1 MKLQLKIIPVLLLLA
16 GCPESTGANAPP
28 IDRLYFPVGI
38 AHVDV
43 AGSTEGVLFVA
54 NANSNKR
61 YATGSVV
68 ALPLDL
74 IGLPELSVD
83 AGAPS
88 ILRLTDLKL
97 IATQSVQ
104 IASFA
109 SELAVQPISATE
121 YRLYVPTRSE
131 GMNAHQVTARI
142 EGTTPVL
149 SCVNATGQD
158 CSGKGTSMTPT
169 VFDGADAGSQWAL
182 TPFGIAAANRTCGS
196 QVECCP
202 TGVECSRTCEAGRC
216 LDANGAPFA
225 DVWVSYAPRSD
236 ASTLL
241 PVGRP
246 LIGHIARL
254 DSDDFTF
261 KNENLIPIG
270 PGGSNSVAVAGSWV
284 YVTGRIL
291 NPAPNLLRLVNR
303 EGVVLST
310 ALESLFRVSDSR
322 SITVSSDGQRLF
334 IVGRV
339 PDTLLVAT
347 ITNQNTVPTLNFV
360 RGVPL
365 CDAPND
371 AKVIPR
377 AGRGD
382 LVAVTCTAA
391 GTVVLYD
398 DEVGDLVAQLPG
410 VGAQPYSLA
419 VDVRGNAARIF
430 VSTYGD
436 GRIAVIDVPS
446 LDRPQA
452 ARIVATLGETEVCL
466 TQGESS
472 PGCRASKEGSQ

>member
-1 MKLQLKIIPVLLLLA
+1 MKLIPVVLLLA
-16 GCPESTGANAPP
+16 GCPDSNRANAPP
-28 IDRLYFPVGI
+28 LDRLYFPVGI

-54 NANSNKR
+54 NANTNKR
-61 YATGSVV
+61 YGTGSVV

-74 IGLPELSVD
+74 IGLPELSAD
-83 AGAPS
+83 AGPS
-88 ILRLTDLKL
+88 AVLRLKDLKL
-97 IATQSVQ
+97 NATQSVQ

-109 SELAVQPISATE
+109 SEIAVQPVAANE
-121 YRLYVPTRSE
+121 YRIYVPTRSE
-131 GMNAHQVTARI
+131 GMRAYQVAARI
-142 EGTTPVL
+142 VGTTPSI
-149 SCVNATGQD
+149 SCVNGGQD
-158 CSGKGTSMTPT
+158 CSGQGTSMTPT
-169 VFDGADAGSQWAL
+169 VFDGVDAGSQWAL

-196 QVECCP
+196 PLECCP
-202 TGVECSRTCEAGRC
+202 AGTTCARTCEAGRC
-216 LDANGAPFA
+216 LDASGLLFA
-225 DVWVSYAPRSD
+225 DVWVSYAPRGADVQS
-236 ASTLL
+236 LL
-241 PVGRP
+241 AGRP

-254 DSDDFTF
+254 DSDDFMF
-261 KNENLIPIG
+261 KNENLISIG

-322 SITVSSDGQRLF
+322 SVTLSSDGQRLF

-347 ITNQNTVPTLNFV
+347 ITNANTVPTLNFV
-360 RGVPL
+360 RGIPL

-391 GTVVLYD
+391 GSVVLYD
-398 DEVGDLVAQLPG
+398 DDVGDLVAQLPG
-410 VGAQPYSLA
+410 VGARPFGLA

-430 VSTYGD
+430 VSNHGD

-452 ARIVATLGETEVCL
+452 ARIVATLGESEVCL
-466 TQGESS
+466 TEGENS
-472 PGCRASKEGSQ
+472 PGCRASKEGTQ

>member
-1 MKLQLKIIPVLLLLA
+1 MKLQLKLIPVLLLLA
-16 GCPESTGANAPP
+16 GCPQNTGASVPP
-28 IDRLYFPVGI
+28 LERLYFPMGI

-54 NANSNKR
+54 NANTNKR
-61 YATGSVV
+61 YATGSLV
-68 ALPLDL
+68 ALPLDS
-74 IGLPELSVD
+74 IGLPALGAD
-83 AGAPS
+83 AGAD
-88 ILRLTDLKL
+88 IVRLNDLKL
-97 IATQSVQ
+97 VATQSVQ

-109 SELAVQPISATE
+109 SEIAVQPLSATE
-121 YRLYVPTRSE
+121 YRIYVPTRSE
-131 GMNAHQVTARI
+131 GMKAYQVAARI
-142 EGTTPVL
+142 DGTTPSL

-169 VFDGADAGSQWAL
+169 VFDGVDAGVQWPL
-182 TPFGIAAANRTCGS
+182 TPFGIATANRTCGS
-196 QVECCP
+196 QAECCAAG
-202 TGVECSRTCEAGRC
+202 TTCARTCEAGRC
-216 LDANGAPFA
+216 LDASGLPFA

-236 ASTLL
+236 ASNLL
-241 PVGRP
+241 AGRA
-246 LIGHIARL
+246 LTGHIARL

-261 KNENLIPIG
+261 KSENLIPIG

-322 SITVSSDGQRLF
+322 SITLSSDGQRLF

-339 PDTLLVAT
+339 PDTLLVAS
-347 ITNQNTVPTLNFV
+347 ITNASTVPTLHFV
-360 RGVPL
+360 RGIAL

-391 GTVVLYD
+391 GSVVLYD

-410 VGAQPYSLA
+410 VGAQPYGLA
-419 VDVRGNAARIF
+419 VDVRGNGARLF
-430 VSTYGD
+430 VSNHGD
-436 GRIAVIDVPS
+436 GRITVIDVPS